1 MWSQKQI
8 SLPSH
13 KRGFHI
19 ITHFVEESVKDIK
32 KIDIGLLHVFIHHT
46 SASLTINED
55 ADPSV
60 RQDFET
66 HFNELVPEDN
76 PKLIHTV
83 EGPDDMPAH
92 LKSAILGSSLTIP
105 IQNGKLLLGTW
116 QGIYLCEHRN
126 IGGIRKLTLTLQG
139 E

>member
-1 MWSQKQI
+1 MWFQKQI
-8 SLPSH
+8 SLPPY

-19 ITHFVEESVKDIK
+19 ITHSILESIEDVE
-32 KIDIGLLHVFIHHT
+32 KINIGLLYVFIHHT

-66 HFNELVPEDN
+66 HFNELVPENN
-76 PKLIHTV
+76 PEFIHIS

-105 IQNGKLLLGTW
+105 IQNAKLLLGTW

-126 IGGIRKLTLTLQG
+126 NGGNRKLTLTLQG

>member
-1 MWSQKQI
+1 MWFQKQI

-19 ITHFVEESVKDIK
+19 ITHFIEKSIKDIK

-46 SASLTINED
+46 SASLTVNED

-66 HFNELVPEDN
+66 HFNELIPENN
-76 PKLIHTV
+76 PKLIHTS

-105 IQNGKLLLGTW
+105 YKTVNSL
-116 QGIYLCEHRN
+116 
-126 IGGIRKLTLTLQG
+126 
-139 E
+139 

>member
-46 SASLTINED
+46 SASLAINED

-60 RQDFET
+60 REDFET
-66 HFNELVPEDN
+66 HFNELVPEGN
-76 PKLIHTV
+76 PKLIHTF

-105 IQNGKLLLGTW
+105 MQNGKLLLGTW

-126 IGGIRKLTLTLQG
+126 NGGSRKLTLTLQG